1 MQDKSVYVTR
11 SFLPSY
17 EEYIQ
22 MIRPLWD
29 THRLTNMGDYH
40 RRLEQEL
47 QEFLSVPNISLIV
60 NGHIALEMIIQ
71 AMEFPVGSEIITT
84 PYTFI
89 STTHSII
96 RNDMVP
102 VFCDIKLDDYT
113 IDESK
118 IEALI
123 TEKTVAILPVHVYGN
138 ICNYKEIDRIA
149 KKYNLKV
156 IYDAAHAFGET
167 IDGVSVGSMGDA
179 SVFSFHATKV
189 FHTIEGGAICFK
201 DKSLYDK
208 LYNLKNFGIRS
219 EEVVAAVGANGKMN
233 EFCAAMGLCNLK
245 YIRDEINKRAEKTA
259 YYDNQLAE
267 RTDLIIRKCDNHTEL
282 NHGYYPVLFPTE
294 EQRNLVYQRLKE
306 HDIYARKYFYP
317 ITSDQQ
323 CFEGMY
329 EEYDLENARFASTR
343 ILTLPLYS
351 ELEDDVIQRICDLI
365 KQ

>member
-201 DKSLYDK
+201 DKDLYDK

-245 YIRDEINKRAEKTA
+245 YIREEINKRAEKTA

-267 RTDLIIRKCDNHTEL
+267 RTDLIIRKSDNRTEL

>member
-138 ICNYKEIDRIA
+138 ICDYKEIDRIA